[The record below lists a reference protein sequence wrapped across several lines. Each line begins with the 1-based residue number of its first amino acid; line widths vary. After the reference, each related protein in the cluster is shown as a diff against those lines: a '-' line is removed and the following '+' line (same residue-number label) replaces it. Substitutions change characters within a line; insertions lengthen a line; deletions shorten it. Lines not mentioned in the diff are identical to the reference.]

1 MDKALYSSFFE
12 DSFDEYYNMNI
23 SNKSE
28 DDFELCEYNILD
40 AENLFQEI
48 IEPKNKVVNLNT
60 KEKLFTFSVEK
71 MNCDNIVP
79 LNLIFNNNHFDIIDD
94 SDPST
99 YILNK
104 KPKSEKDE
112 ELKSLSVIE
121 IENIDSQDSK
131 NDINES
137 IQIKENKN
145 PQKEKIIESKNIDNI
160 IPKKIKYNNLVSEDK
175 KNKFLVYNV
184 FNPKGTSKDLK
195 DIRNTINEVI
205 LEKLKE
211 ESKSRLFNVS
221 KKDKKKIIK
230 IKRKRKHKPDDIR
243 KKIKARFLKALRYRM
258 NEELKYANSEKF
270 FDFLPQCFICAI
282 TKEKNK
288 PILNISLKEIM
299 STDFFEEYKKINDD
313 KKKLNNNM
321 LNKKRKCPLDKE
333 KDKNKKKKCP
343 NKAKDENKERKC
355 PNKAKDENKKRKYPD
370 KVKYEN
376 NIEVM
381 KYLKDNEDI
390 KKIFN
395 FDIIGNKTFSDLF
408 NEYLNSNE
416 FEKDIFALKNEEGED
431 SEYIKEYII
440 KAYDFIKDFSK

>member
-1 MDKALYSSFFE
+1 
-12 DSFDEYYNMNI
+12 
-23 SNKSE
+23 
-28 DDFELCEYNILD
+28 
-40 AENLFQEI
+40 
-48 IEPKNKVVNLNT
+48 
-60 KEKLFTFSVEK
+60 
-71 MNCDNIVP
+71 
-79 LNLIFNNNHFDIIDD
+79 
-94 SDPST
+94 
-99 YILNK
+99 
-104 KPKSEKDE
+104 
-112 ELKSLSVIE
+112 
-121 IENIDSQDSK
+121 
-131 NDINES
+131 
-137 IQIKENKN
+137 
-145 PQKEKIIESKNIDNI
+145 
-160 IPKKIKYNNLVSEDK
+160 
-175 KNKFLVYNV
+175 
-184 FNPKGTSKDLK
+184 
-195 DIRNTINEVI
+195 
-205 LEKLKE
+205 
-211 ESKSRLFNVS
+211 
-221 KKDKKKIIK
+221 
-230 IKRKRKHKPDDIR
+230 
-243 KKIKARFLKALRYRM
+243 M

-321 LNKKRKCPLDKE
+321 LNKKRKCPLDKAKDKNKKSKCPLDNE
-333 KDKNKKKKCP
+333 KDKNK
-343 NKAKDENKERKC
+343 ES
-355 PNKAKDENKKRKYPD
+355 KYPD